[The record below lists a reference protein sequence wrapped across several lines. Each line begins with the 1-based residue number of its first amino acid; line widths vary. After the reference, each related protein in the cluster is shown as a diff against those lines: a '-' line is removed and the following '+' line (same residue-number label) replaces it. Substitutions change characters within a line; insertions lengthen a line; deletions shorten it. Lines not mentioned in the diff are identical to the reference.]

1 VTQPFRHF
9 AVILLASLAAF
20 ACSSEKKS
28 VTSRTFHDL
37 TAHYN
42 GYFYARE
49 KIREVEVKIFD
60 GQDDDYSNILSLL
73 PVLDSASAKAYAKD
87 LEEAIKMA
95 SISIQRHPNSRWAD
109 DAYVAVGLA
118 RLYGLDWGNAITTF
132 KYVNT
137 NSKDPALQH
146 QALIYL
152 LRTFTEHREFDNAE
166 AVVTHLEKQKLSA
179 ENRKNFLIHKAYY
192 CQRKDDYDNMVRS
205 LTQADPLLNRKDRRG
220 RVYFVI
226 GQVYQKLG
234 FDGEAHNY
242 YRKCLA
248 THPEY
253 EVDFYARLNM
263 AQVTRL
269 QRPEDVRNA
278 EKQFRILL
286 NDSKNRDFKDR
297 IYFELGEFRRKL
309 ERYSEALESYFESA
323 HAGKSNRTR
332 GMAYL
337 RMGEIHYLPGKDF
350 EKSKL
355 YYDSAVAFLPKEVEG
370 YAAIKSRQEV
380 LGDFV
385 KYNQTV
391 AWQDSLLALAKLD
404 TATLHFRIDSALA
417 AREVKPSGRRSKKR
431 TATEASP
438 SGTVGQLFPEAE
450 EGTTDWYFGN
460 PSAVALGHTEFVRI
474 WGNIPLE
481 DNWRRS
487 ARTAVTAAVI
497 PEPGQASETRKA
509 DEESATPEAK
519 RNQKYRELLTEIPYD
534 SAKRASALAKIEE
547 SYYKLGDIYYFKLDE
562 KENARRMFEMLL
574 QRFPGTPF
582 TADAYYKL
590 YLIFLESDP
599 VRAQAFADK
608 LILEYPDSQLAKA
621 LRNPDYLKELSV
633 AEEKQKLLYAQ
644 AYALYTSEDFIR
656 ARKQVELALQ
666 AEPTSFTPHVELLGI
681 MITGKTER
689 IDVYQQQLEQF
700 IRKYPESPL
709 KALAESMKKSSE
721 LLEEPV
727 GLARAVSYTDAFQQ
741 PHYFALVYAPG
752 ERPSGPF
759 LSWLEKF
766 QEQAWKGSPLS
777 LSTLDLSEKI
787 HVVLVSGFPDRNTA
801 VDYYTQFTETPASAL
816 PESRHK
822 FNTFVITHDNFDI
835 LFRTKAL
842 DEYIAFFNRF
852 YKKTSP

>member
-1 VTQPFRHF
+1 VTLPLRYS
-9 AVILLASLAAF
+9 AITLLASLLA

-49 KIREVEVKIFD
+49 KVREIELKIYES
-60 GQDDDYSNILSLL
+60 QDDDYSRILSLL
-73 PVLDSASAKAYAKD
+73 PVLDSAAAKAYEKD
-87 LEEAIKMA
+87 NEEAIKMA
-95 SISIQRHPNSRWAD
+95 SISIQRHPNSRWVD

-137 NSKDPALQH
+137 NSADPSLRH

-152 LRTFTEHREFDNAE
+152 LRTFTEHKEFDNAE
-166 AVVTHLEKQKLSA
+166 AVVTHLEKQKLTD

-205 LTQADPLLNRKDRRG
+205 LTLADPLLGRNDRKS
-220 RVYFVI
+220 RVYFII

-248 THPEY
+248 TNPEY

-269 QRPEDVRNA
+269 QSPEDVRNA

-286 NDSKNRDFKDR
+286 NDSKNKDFRDR
-297 IYFELGEFRRKL
+297 IYYELGEFRRKL
-309 ERYSEALESYFESA
+309 ENFTEALDSYFQSA
-323 HAGKSNRTR
+323 HAGKSPRTK

-337 RMGEIHYLPGKDF
+337 RMGEIHYNPGKDF

-355 YYDSAVAFLPKEVEG
+355 YYDSAVTFLPKEMDG

-385 KYNQTV
+385 MYNQTLQ
-391 AWQDSLLALAKLD
+391 WQDSLLTLSALD
-404 TATLHFRIDSALA
+404 TATLHSSIDSALA
-417 AREVKPSGRRSKKR
+417 AREVMPSGKRSRKR
-431 TATEASP
+431 ADVEAGE
-438 SGTVGQLFPEAE
+438 SGTISELFPEAE

-487 ARTAVTAAVI
+487 ARTAVTPVVI
-497 PEPGQASETRKA
+497 PEIGQPNTGGKSEEVVVSP
-509 DEESATPEAK
+509 EEK
-519 RNQKYRELLTEIPYD
+519 RNQQYKDLLKEIPYD
-534 SAKRASALAKIEE
+534 SAMKASALAKIEE
-547 SYYKLGDIYYFKLDE
+547 SYYSLGDIYYFNLDE
-562 KENARRMFEMLL
+562 KENAQRTFETLL
-574 QRFPGTPF
+574 RRFPGTRF

-590 YLIFLESDP
+590 YLIFLGSDP
-599 VRAQAFADK
+599 EQAQAYADR
-608 LILEYPDSQLAKA
+608 LIREYPESELSKV

-633 AEEKQKLLYAQ
+633 AEEKQKLLYAE
-644 AYALYTSEDFIR
+644 AYSLYTREDYIR
-656 ARKQVELALQ
+656 ARKQVEHALET
-666 AEPTSFTPHVELLGI
+666 EPTPFTPQVELLGI
-681 MITGKTER
+681 MITGKTEHV
-689 IDVYQQQLEQF
+689 DVYQQQLDRF

-709 KALAESMKKSSE
+709 KALAENMKKSSE

-741 PHYFALVYAPG
+741 PHYFVLAYSPG
-752 ERPSGPF
+752 EKPTATF
-759 LSWLEKF
+759 LAWLERF
-766 QEQAWKGSPLS
+766 AEEDWKVFSLS
-777 LSTLDLSEKI
+777 LSTLDLNEK
-787 HVVLVSGFPDRNTA
+787 VQTVLVSGFPDRKSA
-801 VDYYTQFTETPASAL
+801 VDYYTQFTETPASSL

-822 FNTFVITHDNFDI
+822 FNTFVITRDNFDI

-842 DEYIAFFNRF
+842 DEYVAFFNRF
-852 YKKTSP
+852 YKKASP